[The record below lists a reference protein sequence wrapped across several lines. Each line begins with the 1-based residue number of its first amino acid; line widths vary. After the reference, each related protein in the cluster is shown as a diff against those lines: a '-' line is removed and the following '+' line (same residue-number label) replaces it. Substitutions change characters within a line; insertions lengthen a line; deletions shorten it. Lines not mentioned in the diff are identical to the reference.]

1 MIFILR
7 VFLGMCHQLGAE
19 VTECKEV
26 ICPFNQLSVLL
37 TEHWQTVET
46 QQNSFL

>member
-7 VFLGMCHQLGAE
+7 VFLGMSHQLGTE

-26 ICPFNQLSVLL
+26 ICPFNQLSVLFI
-37 TEHWQTVET
+37 EHWQTVEI
-46 QQNSFL
+46 QKSC